1 MPKENKLE
9 SNWTTKTL
17 ESLEKNIWPP
27 INSSQESYL
36 VNTTHA
42 LRKKQ
47 LKDFSIEDLRIM
59 IGQDIGLKFLVPFA
73 ISILQ
78 NNILAEGDYYE
89 GDLLKSVLTSDKNYW
104 ANSKENWVLVCRIF
118 EKNEQTLHNTDTTW
132 EIKKTW
138 FDSYKEFKSIH

>member
-9 SNWTTKTL
+9 SNWATKTL
-17 ESLEKNIWPP
+17 ESLEKNIWPS
-27 INSSQESYL
+27 INSTQESYL

-47 LKDFSIEDLRIM
+47 LNNFSIEELRIM
-59 IGQDIGLKFLVPFA
+59 IGQDIGLKFLIPLA
-73 ISILQ
+73 IGILQ
-78 NNILAEGDYYE
+78 NNILAEGDYYK

-104 ANSKENWVLVCRIF
+104 ADSKENWELVCRIF
-118 EKNEQTLHNTDTTW
+118 EKNEQILHNTDTTW